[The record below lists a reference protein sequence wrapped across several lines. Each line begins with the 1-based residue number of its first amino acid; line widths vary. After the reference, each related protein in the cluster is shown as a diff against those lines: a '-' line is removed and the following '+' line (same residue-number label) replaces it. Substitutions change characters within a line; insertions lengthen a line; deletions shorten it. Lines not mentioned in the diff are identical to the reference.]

1 MSLIQLALGLVWFDS
16 SHTCVKQGIVI
27 MLSVN
32 MCLHTMNSGYI
43 ICKETG
49 ELT

>member
-16 SHTCVKQGIVI
+16 SHACVKQGKVI
-27 MLSVN
+27 MLSVS
-32 MCLHTMNSGYI
+32 MCLHTVNFGYI

-49 ELT
+49 KLT